1 MFKLWHELY
10 KKTTAIQEASELFK
24 PDPHDAMLV
33 YEFDFVGFFN
43 NVRPYD
49 IIQSIKTDSKELGNL
64 IEGIMNNLY
73 IEGAIQAEQETEI
86 LGVNFTKGE
95 YPKVE
100 RQGLPQGLAMS
111 PILAT
116 LSIEELGGEPEGL
129 IMYADDGIILIPK
142 KNQEE
147 HVQKMEE

>member
-1 MFKLWHELY
+1 MYKLWLDLY
-10 KKTTAIQEASELFK
+10 KKTMAICENSKLFK
-24 PDPHDAMLV
+24 PSPHEAMIV

-43 NVRPYD
+43 NVRPQQL
-49 IIQSIKTDSKELGNL
+49 IENIKKDSKDLGLL

-86 LGVNFTKGE
+86 LGVNMSPGE

-100 RQGLPQGLAMS
+100 RQGLPQGLSMS

-116 LSIEELGGEPEGL
+116 LAIEELGEAPEGL
-129 IMYADDGIILIPK
+129 IMYADDGIILIPMEDK
-142 KNQEE
+142 ER
-147 HVQKMEE
+147 HIQKMEE